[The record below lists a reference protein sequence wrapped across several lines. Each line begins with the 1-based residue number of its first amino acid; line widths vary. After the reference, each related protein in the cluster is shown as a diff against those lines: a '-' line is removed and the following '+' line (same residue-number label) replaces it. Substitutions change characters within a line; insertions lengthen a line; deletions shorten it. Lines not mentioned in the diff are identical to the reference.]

1 MVMFCWC
8 LQETITTSKEV
19 KFTVD
24 NIDGSADV
32 IQTNETVRVSFCP
45 NPDVKTE
52 NTKLSLFLFVHHGD
66 P

>member
-1 MVMFCWC
+1 MFCWC

-32 IQTNETVRVSFCP
+32 IQTNSTQIESQDNKLQADVLKSKIERV
-45 NPDVKTE
+45 
-52 NTKLSLFLFVHHGD
+52 FVEI
-66 P
+66 